1 MKILIVSGFLGAGKT
16 TFIKELIK
24 KSKKNLVV
32 LENEYGQNNIDSGE
46 IDGAA
51 GDLEILEF
59 MEGCVCCTKKDSFS
73 NTILAISAGMDPEYL
88 VVEPTGVGKLS
99 AIIDAI
105 KKVSYEKIE
114 LLKPLAVISPGNY
127 EMNVSQY
134 GDIYLDQIKNAGTI
148 CFSKNESLDG
158 EISQNIANKIREQN
172 PNCEIIESHY
182 SSCEDSWW
190 ESILKTSGQ
199 VEKVSIEDGSDGQD
213 FEELSLREISFNNP
227 GELAVL
233 LTDILNGDFG
243 MIPRAKG
250 IVDIAGE
257 MIRFDLADGRYCIT
271 GDFSGNETSQVVFI
285 GKNLNRRGILSRLG
299 VDGGVKNMKKIKVG
313 K

>member
-114 LLKPLAVISPGNY
+114 LLKPLAVISPENY

-158 EISQNIANKIREQN
+158 EISKNIANKIREQN
-172 PNCEIIESHY
+172 PDCEIIESHY
-182 SSCEDSWW
+182 STCEDAWW

-199 VEKVSIEDGSDGQD
+199 VEKVSIEDGSEGQD

-257 MIRFDLADGRYCIT
+257 MVRFDLADGRYCIT